1 MAIIKRYNPNRFFFP
16 GRLTEKLNT
25 ILKNKLTVIEAPTGF
40 GKTTSVRNLLNY
52 AEEPFLW
59 INIDNESKSDFF
71 EEFCNDFQAID
82 DGAVNKLRAVGC
94 PSDQESCNKIINII
108 CESEIEEE
116 FIIVFD
122 NYQYIS
128 DEWISNMIVELADTL
143 ELNLRFII
151 ITQSIKTSVILEMVS
166 GFRLNYIGKSD
177 LEFTREEI
185 QMYFRDCGVKLDT
198 GQVEY
203 LYKYTEGW
211 ISALYLQLLH
221 YINHNEFE
229 PDADIDKLVCKA
241 IWDKLTM
248 DEQDFLICISIY
260 DSFSLKQAQYIGQEA
275 LDPEL
280 IKKLLNEN
288 AFIRYDSR
296 DRKYYTHAILR
307 CLINWI
313 ISIKNGCMRKLQNGM
328 QIMRFIIVPLNI
340 TII

>member
-1 MAIIKRYNPNRFFFP
+1 
-16 GRLTEKLNT
+16 
-25 ILKNKLTVIEAPTGF
+25 
-40 GKTTSVRNLLNY
+40 
-52 AEEPFLW
+52 
-59 INIDNESKSDFF
+59 
-71 EEFCNDFQAID
+71 
-82 DGAVNKLRAVGC
+82 
-94 PSDQESCNKIINII
+94 
-108 CESEIEEE
+108 
-116 FIIVFD
+116 
-122 NYQYIS
+122 
-128 DEWISNMIVELADTL
+128 
-143 ELNLRFII
+143 
-151 ITQSIKTSVILEMVS
+151 MVS
-166 GFRLNYIGKSD
+166 GLWLNYIGKSD
-177 LEFTREEI
+177 LEFTQEEI
-185 QMYFRDCGVKLDT
+185 QLYFRDCGIKLDT

-260 DSFSLKQAQYIGQEA
+260 DSFSLKQAQYIGQEV

-307 CLINWI
+307 YFLKAEFDKLDHIYKIRVYEKTAAWYAENENYYYALKYYYY
-313 ISIKNGCMRKLQNGM
+313 IKSYEKNL
-328 QIMRFIIVPLNI
+328 
-340 TII
+340 